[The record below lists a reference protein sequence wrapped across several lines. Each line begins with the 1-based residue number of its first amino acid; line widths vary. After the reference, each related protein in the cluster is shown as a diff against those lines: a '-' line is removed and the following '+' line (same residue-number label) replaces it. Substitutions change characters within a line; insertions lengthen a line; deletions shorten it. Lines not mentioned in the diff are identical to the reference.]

1 MDEVTAARFGRP
13 VLIDGAE
20 YVAAEATFMAEL
32 GALSGEGTH
41 LDTPDCV
48 QPTVQARQKAGRALA
63 GTGFYCH
70 PLAARQR
77 KVPDFTGV
85 KHVSEGAGECHS

>member
-1 MDEVTAARFGRP
+1 MAFDRLSTRMDEVTAARFGRP

-41 LDTPDCV
+41 LIVFSP
-48 QPTVQARQKAGRALA
+48 QYRPARKQAVLWRGQ
-63 GTGFYCH
+63 
-70 PLAARQR
+70 
-77 KVPDFTGV
+77 DFTVTRWQRVNG
-85 KHVSEGAGECHS
+85 KYQISLE

>member
-41 LDTPDCV
+41 LIVFSP
-48 QPTVQARQKAGRALA
+48 QYRPARKQAVL
-63 GTGFYCH
+63 
-70 PLAARQR
+70 
-77 KVPDFTGV
+77 
-85 KHVSEGAGECHS
+85 